1 MCRMLRA
8 ARMLCLFLLCS
19 ALAACTAMP
28 GRSAWDSAAAQSGAQ
43 AGAMPALRPRPRN
56 EFYVQGDGALY
67 RTIACSGGGGLVTC
81 LDLST
86 LEERVLCS
94 AEGCAHGSAA
104 CPAWMPGA
112 GMLFLSQGTLYSY
125 STVPQQDGGSGM
137 PLASLRAHA
146 LDGSRAHEVAQVSGS
161 WQLGV
166 FAQGGGAV
174 YGIMDQHLARLE
186 LATGHETILE
196 RNFYLNH
203 NFSLYGLGE
212 LDGHIVIPMT
222 EDGLQVF
229 YAMDANG
236 IFTEL
241 CRGSYGPGCFHE
253 GKYYYS
259 DTVTGS
265 LYVLDIS
272 TGQVRH
278 FSDALCEWAVEHT
291 WDDGGVFYTGSARR
305 LSVVAGRLLAEVDAR
320 RTPED
325 FAPQAS
331 VPPRLFSLP
340 LSGGGPAQE
349 ITLQQLYQGY
359 GVPLQVLAETPE
371 GLLVFGDMPY
381 LGTHIITGQD
391 GGTYPV
397 EAYGESLALI
407 SPEDYFS
414 SSPNFRFFEQL
425 PNPYP
430 G

>member
-212 LDGHIVIPMT
+212 LDGNIVIPMT

-265 LYVLDIS
+265 LYCWIFPLARCAIS
-272 TGQVRH
+272 PTRCANGPWNTPGMTAAYFIQAVR
-278 FSDALCEWAVEHT
+278 A
-291 WDDGGVFYTGSARR
+291 GSLLWLGAFWQRWTRAARR
-305 LSVVAGRLLAEVDAR
+305 KIL
-320 RTPED
+320 
-325 FAPQAS
+325 
-331 VPPRLFSLP
+331 PPR
-340 LSGGGPAQE
+340 PACRPACF
-349 ITLQQLYQGY
+349 LC
-359 GVPLQVLAETPE
+359 
-371 GLLVFGDMPY
+371 
-381 LGTHIITGQD
+381 
-391 GGTYPV
+391 
-397 EAYGESLALI
+397 
-407 SPEDYFS
+407 
-414 SSPNFRFFEQL
+414 RF
-425 PNPYP
+425 PAAARHRR
-430 G
+430 